1 MYWKFNSA
9 HLLYTV
15 IYALG
20 ISTFFRLIQSN
31 KNLFFAVLIF
41 LNRIS
46 LKIPLYMLY
55 VKVNNICFIQYC
67 FNHYL
72 QVTCITTNNTFNDS
86 VTVNSVSYYN
96 TSDSS
101 TTSLTIE
108 SLYSQVEY
116 SCTVKAILSE
126 NEFGES
132 SREVVFW
139 TKPVG
144 G

>member
-1 MYWKFNSA
+1 MQRVND
-9 HLLYTV
+9 
-15 IYALG
+15 
-20 ISTFFRLIQSN
+20 IS
-31 KNLFFAVLIF
+31 
-41 LNRIS
+41 
-46 LKIPLYMLY
+46 
-55 VKVNNICFIQYC
+55 FIQYC
-67 FNHYL
+67 FNHWL

-96 TSDSS
+96 TLDSS
-101 TTSLTIE
+101 TTSLTME
-108 SLYSQVEY
+108 SLYSQVKY
-116 SCTVKAILSE
+116 SWTVKAILSE